1 MHKTSFRL
9 ALALTLFVLLA
20 CSISIPQL
28 APQNTPF
35 QFPTLPP
42 LTPRPSLT
50 PPAVTDT
57 PSRPNDQA
65 LVPTSDSTVGSAG
78 GGDPYYPQLGNGG
91 YDAARYTLDLAVDVD
106 ANTLSGTVSM
116 EATTTQD
123 LSRFNLDFS
132 GPAISGVTIDG
143 KTATFT
149 RQGSELSITPPELLR
164 RGQNFTSAVT
174 YAGRPGANQDPN
186 TPIYSRGWINYTGG
200 VVVAAEPY
208 GQSAWFPVNETPAD
222 KAAYTFRITV
232 AKPLVA
238 VANGLQKS
246 VTDNGSTRTY
256 VYETDNPVAPY
267 LVTLG
272 IDGFTT
278 ETDTSGGVLVR
289 NYFGAGYP
297 EQAKESFKRTPQ
309 MITYYES
316 LFGPFPFEAYG
327 VVGHNT
333 RLPFAL
339 ESQTLTVFGNS
350 FTDERVAAHEL
361 AHSWFGDSVT
371 IARWQDIWLNEGF
384 ASFGARMWLEHTA
397 GKEAALQSIR
407 DLYAALVKDE
417 DKGILLGNPG
427 ADNDFNTLV
436 YDRGEM
442 VLTALRARLGDDT
455 FFKILQTYAKRFY
468 HANATTADFIAVA
481 EEVSGQKL
489 ADFFQ
494 SWLFQVRMPDIPE
507 LGLIHP

>member
-1 MHKTSFRL
+1 MHKAFPRI

-20 CSISIPQL
+20 CSISIPQPV
-28 APQNTPF
+28 PQNTPF
-35 QFPTLPP
+35 QLPTLPP
-42 LTPRPSLT
+42 RPTRTPLPVSTT
-50 PPAVTDT
+50 PIL
-57 PSRPNDQA
+57 PNAQSQI
-65 LVPTSDSTVGSAG
+65 PTSASSVGSAG

-116 EATTTQD
+116 EASATQD

-143 KTATFT
+143 KAASFT
-149 RQGSELSITPPELLR
+149 RQGSELSITPPGLLR
-164 RGQNFTSAVT
+164 HGQRFTSAVT
-174 YAGRPGANQDPN
+174 YAGEPGANQDPN
-186 TPIYSRGWINYTGG
+186 TPIYSRGWIPYAGG
-200 VVVAAEPY
+200 VVVAAEPS

-256 VYETDNPVAPY
+256 LYETDNPVAPY

-272 IDGFTT
+272 IDDFTT
-278 ETDTSGGVLVR
+278 ETDTSSGVLVR

-297 EQAKESFKRTPQ
+297 DPAREGFKRTPQ
-309 MITYYES
+309 MITYFES
-316 LFGPFPFEAYG
+316 LFGAFPFEAYG
-327 VVGHNT
+327 VIGHNT

-339 ESQTLTVFGNS
+339 EVA
-350 FTDERVAAHEL
+350 DPDRVRQQLHRRAGGRPRAGSLLVRRQRHHRPLAGYLAQRRLRLVRGAPVAGAHRRQ
-361 AHSWFGDSVT
+361 GRRRPGYPRPV
-371 IARWQDIWLNEGF
+371 RVP
-384 ASFGARMWLEHTA
+384 GARREQRHPARRSRRPERLRSPGLRPGRDDPHRP
-397 GKEAALQSIR
+397 AA
-407 DLYAALVKDE
+407 
-417 DKGILLGNPG
+417 P
-427 ADNDFNTLV
+427 
-436 YDRGEM
+436 
-442 VLTALRARLGDDT
+442 RLGDEL
-455 FFKILQTYAKRFY
+455 FFKILKTYAQRFY
-468 HANATTADFIAVA
+468 HANATTADFIALA
-481 EEVSGQKL
+481 EEISGQKL

-494 SWLFQVRMPDIPE
+494 SWLFQVKMPDIPE